1 MRASPSTCR
10 ISTTPARAG
19 IGLFRTELQFMVG
32 QSLPRTSDQLA
43 LYRTVLDAAGSK
55 PVTFRTL
62 DIGGDKAL
70 PYMETVIEENPALG
84 WRAIRLGL
92 DRPGLL
98 RGQIRALL
106 RAGGG
111 RALKIMFPMISEVAE
126 FDQAK
131 AIVERELTYL
141 RQHGHALPERIDVGT
156 MVEVP
161 ALLYQMD
168 ELLKKVDFISVGSND
183 LFQFLFAVDRG
194 NGKVSERFDTM
205 SAPILRVLREIVRK
219 ANAAK
224 KSASLC
230 GEMASKPLGALA
242 LIALGYRSLSLSATA
257 HGPVKALIL
266 DLDAKKAEAVMTP
279 LLDAPSG
286 SVSIR
291 AEAHGIRG
299 SRGVVVVARLSPG
312 NAPHPFPS
320 LRPQP
325 CYPKPNSISCSPT
338 TPRSRPNCWHSSLP
352 RNTSRSRANL
362 PSSIR

>member
-1 MRASPSTCR
+1 
-10 ISTTPARAG
+10 
-19 IGLFRTELQFMVG
+19 
-32 QSLPRTSDQLA
+32 
-43 LYRTVLDAAGSK
+43 VLDAAVQAGDI
-55 PVTFRTL
+55 RTL

-111 RALKIMFPMISEVAE
+111 RALRIMFPMVSEVAE
-126 FDQAK
+126 FDSAK
-131 AIVERELTYL
+131 SIVERELTYL

-161 ALLYQMD
+161 ALLYQLD
-168 ELLKKVDFISVGSND
+168 ELLKKVDFVSVGSND

-194 NGKVSERFDTM
+194 NAKVSERFDPL
-205 SAPILRVLREIVRK
+205 SAPILRALREIAQK

-291 AEAHGIRG
+291 QKLTEFAEAEG
-299 SRGVVVVARLSPG
+299 LS
-312 NAPHPFPS
+312 
-320 LRPQP
+320 L
-325 CYPKPNSISCSPT
+325 
-338 TPRSRPNCWHSSLP
+338 
-352 RNTSRSRANL
+352 
-362 PSSIR
+362 